1 MPKRQIKKPGST
13 LPAHLRGPLRQL
25 HFGPLNTQ
33 PSEAELDARRER
45 RKILIERLEQLAK
58 HFGIRGPHRWF
69 LLSVELAK
77 ELGLFEEPEKR
88 GVRRSVT
95 DDEQRELVEKVD
107 AINAERGRGIEDAVQ
122 ILQQREPKY
131 RKTERD
137 AKSMKSK
144 AKNPLATRYYEA
156 AKKFKPP
163 SWSLWGG
170 HLRKKS
176 TTKD

>member
-1 MPKRQIKKPGST
+1 MPST
-13 LPAHLRGPLRQL
+13 PREAVALR
-25 HFGPLNTQ
+25 T
-33 PSEAELDARRER
+33 
-45 RKILIERLEQLAK
+45 
-58 HFGIRGPHRWF
+58 
-69 LLSVELAK
+69 
-77 ELGLFEEPEKR
+77 LFE
-88 GVRRSVT
+88 
-95 DDEQRELVEKVD
+95 
-107 AINAERGRGIEDAVQ
+107 

>member
-1 MPKRQIKKPGST
+1 MNVRKHPALILKPS
-13 LPAHLRGPLRQL
+13 AHLQSSRQNQ
-25 HFGPLNTQ
+25 GELNHH
-33 PSEAELDARRER
+33 SFALARFFS
-45 RKILIERLEQLAK
+45 KLLEQLAK